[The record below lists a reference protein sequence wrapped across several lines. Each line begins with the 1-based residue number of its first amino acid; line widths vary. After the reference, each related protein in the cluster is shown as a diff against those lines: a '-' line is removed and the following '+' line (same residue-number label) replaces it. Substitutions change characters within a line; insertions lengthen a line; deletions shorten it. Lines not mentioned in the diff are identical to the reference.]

1 MGMDAENFKRK
12 FLSFHPKLFRIA
24 YALVENKADAED
36 ILQDAYFKLWNKR
49 DELPDIENPEAF
61 CVTLV
66 KNLSLDFLRSP
77 RANRREEEIE
87 SVFTLAT
94 DSSPEKELET
104 KDKEQ
109 QIRQLINRLPE
120 NQRQVLRL
128 RGIDDCSMDEIE
140 QITGLNAVNVRVL
153 LSRARKVIREQFEK
167 LYEYEQG
174 PPGGS
179 NVTGRTFRTVGAAD
193 RCLGRRRKEGDDPF
207 IFPPPFSLLA
217 QRSRCRST
225 VMHRH
230 LPVYY
235 PQ

>member
-24 YALVENKADAED
+24 YSLVENKADAED

-167 LYEYEQG
+167 LYEYE
-174 PPGGS
+174 
-179 NVTGRTFRTVGAAD
+179 R
-193 RCLGRRRKEGDDPF
+193 
-207 IFPPPFSLLA
+207 
-217 QRSRCRST
+217 
-225 VMHRH
+225 
-230 LPVYY
+230 
-235 PQ
+235 

>member
-140 QITGLNAVNVRVL
+140 QITGLDAVNVRVL

-167 LYEYEQG
+167 LYEYE
-174 PPGGS
+174 
-179 NVTGRTFRTVGAAD
+179 R
-193 RCLGRRRKEGDDPF
+193 
-207 IFPPPFSLLA
+207 
-217 QRSRCRST
+217 
-225 VMHRH
+225 
-230 LPVYY
+230 
-235 PQ
+235 

>member
-1 MGMDAENFKRK
+1 MDVEIFKK
-12 FLSFHPKLFRIA
+12 QFLPFHPKLYRIA
-24 YALVENKADAED
+24 YALVENQADAED
-36 ILQDAYFKLWNKR
+36 ILQEAYCKLWNKR

-167 LYEYEQG
+167 LYEYE
-174 PPGGS
+174 
-179 NVTGRTFRTVGAAD
+179 R
-193 RCLGRRRKEGDDPF
+193 
-207 IFPPPFSLLA
+207 
-217 QRSRCRST
+217 
-225 VMHRH
+225 
-230 LPVYY
+230 
-235 PQ
+235 